1 MTAVAGDVVLKDLA
15 LKETALNEI
24 NLPVKVIWGQLG
36 KLVLKIPWKNLYG
49 SPVLFDI
56 EDLFVLVAPES
67 DIQYDADKEKKWALA
82 AKQDELR
89 RVEEAKKRA
98 ADKGQSIL
106 ILKSVLI
113 IFLVSDL
120 IKADDTFVEKLITQI
135 IKNVQVRVERIHVRY
150 EDRST
155 RQGVFSVGATMNKL
169 AVETTDK
176 DGNPCF
182 AQDFAKIIY
191 KVFWFIY

>member
-1 MTAVAGDVVLKDLA
+1 M
-15 LKETALNEI
+15 NEI

-67 DIQYDADKEKKWALA
+67 DIQYDAEKEKKWALA

-98 ADKGQSIL
+98 ADKGRELLSL
-106 ILKSVLI
+106 NKSRLL
-113 IFLVSDL
+113 F
-120 IKADDTFVEKLITQI
+120 FRQI
-135 IKNVQVRVERIHVRY
+135 WPKRMI
-150 EDRST
+150 RSL
-155 RQGVFSVGATMNKL
+155 RN
-169 AVETTDK
+169 
-176 DGNPCF
+176 
-182 AQDFAKIIY
+182 
-191 KVFWFIY
+191 W